1 MPDPSPSV
9 MLWAMY
15 ALTTGTLSVGL
26 DSAGYEVLSGI
37 ILVLACAG
45 WLGAVAQALL
55 LPPRPV
61 PVSASAP
68 APASAPAS
76 VSAWR
81 RETAAALAWVAA
93 TALVGTGFSAAGL
106 QRPAAALLALAT
118 PLWAVLLVAAGRER
132 RGTVFLR
139 CVATQGLAVLGA
151 TLAAAESAAWL
162 AHAALT
168 LFWLGL
174 VLYCLA
180 LFRFQPR
187 QVAEGAGDHWLPGGA
202 LAVSA
207 LAGARLLSADSDRLY
222 LWNDDD
228 HAVLGRVTVT
238 LLVLTAVACVAL
250 FTAELFWPR
259 RRYDVRRWATVFSA
273 VGTAAAALA
282 VAAALDAP
290 WLDALGEALLW
301 ITVAG
306 WLGCT
311 AWTITSARAGGRT
324 GRVRSG
330 ARRFRSRARR

>member
-1 MPDPSPSV
+1 MSDPSPSV
-9 MLWAMY
+9 TLWAMY

-26 DSAGYEVLSGI
+26 DSAGYEVLSRI
-37 ILVLACAG
+37 ALVLACAG
-45 WLGAVAQALL
+45 GLGAVAHALL
-55 LPPRPV
+55 LPPRPD
-61 PVSASAP
+61 
-68 APASAPAS
+68 
-76 VSAWR
+76 WR
-81 RETAAALAWVAA
+81 RDTATALTWVAA
-93 TALVGTGFSAAGL
+93 TAVAGTGFAAAGL
-106 QRPAAALLALAT
+106 QRPAAALLALAA

-139 CVATQGLAVLGA
+139 CVATQGLAALGA

-187 QVAEGAGDHWLPGGA
+187 QVAEGPGDHWLLGGA

-207 LAGARLLSADSDRLY
+207 LAGARLISADSDRLY

-228 HAVLGRVTVT
+228 HAVLTRVTVT
-238 LLVLTAVACVAL
+238 LLVLTAVCCVAL

-259 RRYDVRRWATVFSA
+259 RQYDVRRWATVFSA
-273 VGTAAAALA
+273 VGAAAAALA

-290 WLDALGEALLW
+290 WLDVLGEALLW
-301 ITVAG
+301 IAVAA

-311 AWTITSARAGGRT
+311 AWTITSVRTGVRT
-324 GRVRSG
+324 GRVRS
-330 ARRFRSRARR
+330 RARR